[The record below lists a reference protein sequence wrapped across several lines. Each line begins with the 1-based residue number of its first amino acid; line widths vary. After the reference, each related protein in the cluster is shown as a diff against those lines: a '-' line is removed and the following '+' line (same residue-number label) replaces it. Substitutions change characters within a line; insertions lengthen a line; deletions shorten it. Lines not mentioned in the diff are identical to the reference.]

1 MGETGDP
8 RFSDALR
15 RMIAD
20 RDPAVRKSAFASL
33 AQLKTANSTPPV
45 GDTWH
50 VAGRALP
57 GETSKGLRRLM
68 AAVAAHDL
76 REQLK
81 ITPLQFLLSEGNQ
94 HILNYSVTE
103 KTLPEAMSVVFVI
116 PRSRDAAG
124 GAFFQGVL
132 DCLRWK
138 RPGDPWSIL
147 PYIEAG
153 AGEAPPPRD
162 PEPP

>member
-1 MGETGDP
+1 M
-8 RFSDALR
+8 
-15 RMIAD
+15 
-20 RDPAVRKSAFASL
+20 
-33 AQLKTANSTPPV
+33 
-45 GDTWH
+45 
-50 VAGRALP
+50 
-57 GETSKGLRRLM
+57 
-68 AAVAAHDL
+68 
-76 REQLK
+76 
-81 ITPLQFLLSEGNQ
+81 LSEGNQ
-94 HILNYSVTE
+94 HVLNYKVTE

-153 AGEAPPPRD
+153 VSEPPPPRD
-162 PEPP
+162 PEPPVFTTNAETLAALKPGRARSRRAAYLRSASSVLTRFSQP